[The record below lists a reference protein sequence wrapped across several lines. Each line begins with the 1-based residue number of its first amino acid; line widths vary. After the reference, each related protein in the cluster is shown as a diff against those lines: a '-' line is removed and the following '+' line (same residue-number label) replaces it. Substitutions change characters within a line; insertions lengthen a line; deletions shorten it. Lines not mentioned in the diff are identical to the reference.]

1 MDPAG
6 EVFWGQEVRITCSTA
21 AELLGETFILQKIS
35 DSFRQTQLSPIRTA
49 TFTISKV
56 NFDHDGSYRCQ
67 YEKTGSGQT
76 FTSPSSDPL
85 TISVAV
91 NFSKPTI
98 SVSSADVSWGQEV
111 CFTCSI
117 HSQVFGGTFILKR
130 TESSFKKTQTSS
142 TNFTNFVI
150 SKADVA
156 HDGSYQC
163 QFQKKGPH
171 RNFTSPFSNSV
182 RLSVNV
188 SLQVPN
194 ISLSSGGV
202 LIWGPGEVEITKGHR
217 FTITCSINSKF
228 PQGRFFLV
236 FSGYNMTTN
245 RPAVSNSTS
254 FSFPVAEFE
263 HQGNYSCVY
272 EVTQSGR
279 TVTSA
284 ESAPITV
291 VVKQSLLLLISAIFG
306 GILLLLLFILFLVCL
321 FQRGRKPKLPAVLF
335 QTLRSAREDGGNC
348 EAEYENLSGEPS
360 PPKLTDKTEQD
371 PGNDYEDAPFDET
384 NSFEE
389 FTPQTMECAS
399 PKSESQEEGK
409 EKDGQETSNDNN
421 YCNNVLLP
429 VLQTVE
435 I

>member
-1 MDPAG
+1 LAPRYRDLRLLGLRLGKLPVTKRSTGSLLKPSISMDPAG

-163 QFQKKGPH
+163 H
-171 RNFTSPFSNSV
+171 IYFSSHIVSSRVFAAADLCYIWWNPTFV
-182 RLSVNV
+182 AVHLVPGLSVPEGKKT
-188 SLQVPN
+188 QT
-194 ISLSSGGV
+194 SSG
-202 LIWGPGEVEITKGHR
+202 
-217 FTITCSINSKF
+217 
-228 PQGRFFLV
+228 
-236 FSGYNMTTN
+236 
-245 RPAVSNSTS
+245 
-254 FSFPVAEFE
+254 SFPDSKCVFKIFE
-263 HQGNYSCVY
+263 LSIFLKSQLTVLYHI
-272 EVTQSGR
+272 SG
-279 TVTSA
+279 
-284 ESAPITV
+284 
-291 VVKQSLLLLISAIFG
+291 
-306 GILLLLLFILFLVCL
+306 
-321 FQRGRKPKLPAVLF
+321 
-335 QTLRSAREDGGNC
+335 SAREDGGNC